1 MKRVLAMGALALLA
15 ACAATVAPQSLD
27 EGLAYAESQV
37 TGIETSAAQALQ
49 AKTIKVADA
58 QVVLTTADQ
67 IVALIGQAR
76 VAEAGGDTST
86 AQGKLTLA
94 TALLA
99 QAAAYLT
106 AHGVK

>member
-1 MKRVLAMGALALLA
+1 MRNLFIAGMLVALS
-15 ACAATVAPQSLD
+15 ACATTTPPQSLD

-37 TGIETSAAQALQ
+37 TGIEMSASQALQ
-49 AKTIKVADA
+49 AKTLTVAQA
-58 QVVLTTADQ
+58 QQVLTTSDQ
-67 IVALIGQAR
+67 IVTLIGAAR
-76 VAEAGGDTST
+76 VAEAGGDTTT
-86 AQGKLTLA
+86 AQGKLSLA